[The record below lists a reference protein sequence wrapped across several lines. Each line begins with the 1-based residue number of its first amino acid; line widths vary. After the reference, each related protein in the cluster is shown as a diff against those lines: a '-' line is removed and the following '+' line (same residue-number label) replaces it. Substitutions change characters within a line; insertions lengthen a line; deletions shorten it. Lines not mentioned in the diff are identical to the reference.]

1 MISNDQLENWENLF
15 IKEVSKHESD
25 DGSHDLGHF
34 KRVWKMAKSFA
45 SEDDDLLV
53 ILAASYFHDI
63 VNYPKNS
70 PLRSKSSSHAAEKAA
85 EILTRLDFPSE
96 KIENVKHC
104 IEAHSFSANI
114 ETKTS
119 EAKIVQDA
127 DRMETLG
134 AIGLARVFYV
144 SGRMGSKLFHGE
156 DPFAENRER
165 DDRAFALDHFE
176 TKILK
181 LPKTMKTIKG
191 KEEAIKRTKII
202 LDFLN
207 EIKYELTL
215 T

>member
-1 MISNDQLENWENLF
+1 MDLQNWEEVF
-15 IKEVSKHESD
+15 KKELAKHESD

-34 KRVWKMAKSFA
+34 NRVWKMAKSF
-45 SEDDDLLV
+45 STEKDDLLM

-70 PLRSKSSSHAAEKAA
+70 PKRSLSSKHSADKAEK
-85 EILTRLDFPSE
+85 ILLELGFPKE
-96 KIENVKHC
+96 KIPGVKHC
-104 IEAHSFSANI
+104 IEAHSFSANL
-114 ETKTS
+114 ETKTN

-144 SGRMGSKLFHGE
+144 SGRMSGKLFNSQ
-156 DPFAENRER
+156 DPFALNRER
-165 DDRAFALDHFE
+165 NDREYALDHFE

-181 LPKTMKTIKG
+181 LPETMKTEKG
-191 KEEAIKRTKII
+191 ILEAKRRTRII
-202 LDFLN
+202 LEFLK

-215 T
+215 P